1 MKVAAIIAEIVA
13 MFRLRSGRCKHCSD
27 MKLIINVL
35 SFPPCRPSPVPR
47 QPGQT
52 VWERDIPPSLVPRP
66 LHVRGGSGHAGT
78 RLCTTMDH
86 VMERECEAILSE
98 MESTLAYL
106 SIQASTNDECEVLRR
121 NAETVVQSALAI
133 EPYVPNGGS
142 LVTHVRVVLDC
153 FQALYESQEEEVVS
167 RGRPRVLIS
176 EEQLQFY
183 VEHGF
188 KLCDIARLFGCSR
201 RTVER
206 RMQEY
211 GITRECRYST
221 IPDEQLAEVVGNLL
235 LFQPNA
241 GEKSVSGFLRAQ
253 GIVVQRSR
261 VREALHY
268 VDPYGVQLRRRRV
281 LHRREYHVPNSNAL
295 WHVDSHHKLIRWRM
309 VIHGGIDG
317 YSRVVPYLRVAP
329 DNTALTAFGAF
340 QEGVERYGL
349 PSRVRSDHG
358 GENVLIA
365 EYMIR
370 NRGSGRGSMIT
381 GRSVHNQ
388 HIERLWRDV
397 FTSCVSYFYYLFRA
411 MESDSVLDPDSA
423 EDLLA
428 LHCVFLPVVQQQLDS
443 FREGWCHHRTQLF
456 PTSAM
461 GNEHARCWNRI
472 TRTR

>member
-1 MKVAAIIAEIVA
+1 M
-13 MFRLRSGRCKHCSD
+13 
-27 MKLIINVL
+27 
-35 SFPPCRPSPVPR
+35 
-47 QPGQT
+47 
-52 VWERDIPPSLVPRP
+52 LV
-66 LHVRGGSGHAGT
+66 
-78 RLCTTMDH
+78 
-86 VMERECEAILSE
+86 
-98 MESTLAYL
+98 
-106 SIQASTNDECEVLRR
+106 
-121 NAETVVQSALAI
+121 
-133 EPYVPNGGS
+133 
-142 LVTHVRVVLDC
+142 
-153 FQALYESQEEEVVS
+153 
-167 RGRPRVLIS
+167 
-176 EEQLQFY
+176 
-183 VEHGF
+183 
-188 KLCDIARLFGCSR
+188 
-201 RTVER
+201 
-206 RMQEY
+206 
-211 GITRECRYST
+211 
-221 IPDEQLAEVVGNLL
+221 
-235 LFQPNA
+235 
-241 GEKSVSGFLRAQ
+241 KSVSGFLRAQ

-388 HIERLWRDV
+388 RIERLWRDV

-443 FREGWCHHRTQLF
+443 FREGWCHHRLRTEHNYSPHQLWVMSMQDAGTELQE
-456 PTSAM
+456 PD
-461 GNEHARCWNRI
+461 NEVIGGFFCLGGFEGMHPQEVFNLGMLHPLHGS
-472 TRTR
+472 T